1 MEKIM
6 EGMDSLF
13 IPENFEPTAK
23 GHDEAEGQRRRVMP
37 VQDIRNP
44 QTERFLQMLGIPFN
58 LHYGDRRSSPSV
70 CHHPHFPISE
80 GK

>member
-6 EGMDSLF
+6 EEMESMI

-23 GHDEAEGQRRRVMP
+23 GHDESERQRRRVMP
-37 VQDIRNP
+37 VQYIRNP

-58 LHYGDRRSSPSV
+58 LHYGNQRSGPSV
-70 CHHPHFPISE
+70 CHQPRTPSYRR
-80 GK
+80 